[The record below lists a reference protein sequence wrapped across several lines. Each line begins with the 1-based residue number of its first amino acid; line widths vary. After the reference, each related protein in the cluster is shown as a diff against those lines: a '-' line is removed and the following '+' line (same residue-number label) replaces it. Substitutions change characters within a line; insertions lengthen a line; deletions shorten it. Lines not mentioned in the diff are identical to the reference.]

1 MSRFRLNNKK
11 VEKRKNAALL
21 SIRSID
27 AGFRT
32 CGRRHAIQG
41 GTMKTTGAK
50 QTRLNGI
57 SRRQFIGV
65 GSAVAATTA
74 LGALAGCAPNAAPS
88 PSNEEEQSTA
98 NESTRNTD
106 EWMGQDP
113 QIADEDMAETV
124 ETDVIVVGA
133 GVAGSVAACAAVES
147 GARVIMLDKGVI
159 NHIGGPAC
167 SMLNSKFQLSQG
179 MDEYDPTQQLYEL
192 VRESNWSANTALI
205 ALWAYHSGE
214 ILDWVI
220 DEVIAFDPTA
230 GGALESP
237 LYPRAFK
244 EASSDPEICQW
255 RNTGVYLGTSDV
267 PSNMG
272 DFIKVLQHYA
282 TSHGADLRFQNKVVK
297 IIQAEDGSVE
307 GLIAEQADGSYV
319 KYLASK
325 GVVMA
330 TGSFGSNEAM
340 RNAFLKP
347 KIAQAFA
354 TNNVGESFMPE
365 PPAEPLDNGEG
376 HMMMCRIGAN
386 MEQYPNP
393 HNEYAQSTIMGV
405 PFLAV
410 NNAGLRFVNE
420 AQSMLCYADLLCEQ
434 PGNELSYWS
443 IIPDDYATSG
453 MASTNVAVDEAGN
466 IVNPFSDAQY
476 EMLQRGPMAD
486 TLEELAEQMGVDPDA
501 LVETVE
507 RYNELCDAGF
517 DEDFGKLPKYLKP
530 IRTAP
535 FYADRQTMFCC
546 VTLGGVRCNGK
557 LEVLGEDG
565 LPIGGLYAA
574 GNTVGQ
580 RLGAGYEGSFGG
592 ITNAY
597 GIVHGYF
604 AGKNVA
610 AN

>member
-1 MSRFRLNNKK
+1 MHSKSSKK
-11 VEKRKNAALL
+11 TVRGESAWE
-21 SIRSID
+21 
-27 AGFRT
+27 
-32 CGRRHAIQG
+32 
-41 GTMKTTGAK
+41 
-50 QTRLNGI
+50 GI
-57 SRRQFIGV
+57 SRRSFV
-65 GSAVAATTA
+65 GLGAAATAAAA
-74 LGALAGCAPNAAPS
+74 LTSLAGCAPSTSDPS
-88 PSNEEEQSTA
+88 ENEDASQSA
-98 NESTRNTD
+98 ES
-106 EWMGQDP
+106 GQAVEDWVGADP
-113 QIADEDMAETV
+113 EIADEDIAETV
-124 ETDVIVVGA
+124 EYDVVVVGA
-133 GVAGSVAACAAVES
+133 GVAGSTAACAAVES
-147 GARVIMLDKGVI
+147 GVRVVILDKGVT
-159 NHIGGPAC
+159 NHVGGPAC

-179 MDEYDPTQQLYEL
+179 MEEYDPTQQLYEL

-220 DEVIAFDPTA
+220 DEVVAFDPTA
-230 GGALESP
+230 GGALDAP

-244 EASSDPEICQW
+244 EVSADPEICQW
-255 RNTGVYLGTSDV
+255 RNTGVYLGTSNV

-272 DFIKVLQHYA
+272 DFIKVLQYYA
-282 TSHGADLRFQNKVVK
+282 TSKGADLKFRNKVVK
-297 IIQAEDGSVE
+297 IDIGEDGSAS
-307 GLIAEQADGSYV
+307 GLVARQEDGSYV
-319 KYLASK
+319 RYNAAK
-325 GVVMA
+325 GIVMA
-330 TGSFGSNEAM
+330 SGSFGSNDAM

-347 KIAQAFA
+347 KIAKAFE

-365 PPAEPLDNGEG
+365 PPEEPLDNGEG
-376 HMMMCRIGAN
+376 HMMMCRVGAN
-386 MEQYPNP
+386 MEQYPCP

-434 PGNELSYWS
+434 PGDTLSYWS
-443 IIPDDYATSG
+443 IIPDDYAQSG
-453 MASTNVAVDEAGN
+453 MASTNVAVDETGN

-486 TLEELAEQMGVDPDA
+486 TIEELADQIGVDPDA
-501 LVETVE
+501 LVATVE

-535 FYADRQTMFCC
+535 FYADQQVMYCC

-557 LEVLGEDG
+557 LEVLGQDG

-604 AGKNVA
+604 AGKNA
-610 AN
+610 AAL